1 MYIDAFMHIHA
12 AIVYSLSVNHTSDG
26 FSWLMKDL
34 KFCMLGITS
43 QSFRHC
49 FKEYE
54 EYDFPSKITELR
66 KIFQDDKNKIIN
78 HPNFGYI
85 KNDYE
90 ELMSKFEKR
99 LDNITKSKEV
109 SAYEIDGLAEYKE

>member
-1 MYIDAFMHIHA
+1 
-12 AIVYSLSVNHTSDG
+12 
-26 FSWLMKDL
+26 
-34 KFCMLGITS
+34 MLGITS
-43 QSFRHC
+43 LSFRRC

-54 EYDFPSKITELR
+54 EYDFPNKIAELR

-99 LDNITKSKEV
+99 LDNIAKSKEV
-109 SAYEIDGLAEYKE
+109 SLYEIDGLAEYKN